1 MRKLQEIFDVVI
13 AEQFYGNDHTLSTQ
27 TGFMCNALTR
37 AAYAD
42 VITWPERDKA
52 QAAIDKYMTHL
63 RGGPCTGN
71 YITLAG
77 VMAYGLGGDCA
88 GVSPFS
94 RTMKVYKN
102 WKRRPKRKFQ

>member
-13 AEQFYGNDHTLSTQ
+13 AEQFYGNDYTLSTQ
-27 TGFMCNALTR
+27 TEFMCNALTR
-37 AAYAD
+37 AGAAG
-42 VITWPERDKA
+42 VITWQERDKA

-71 YITLAG
+71 NITLAG
-77 VMAYGLGGDCA
+77 VMAYGLKGDICGIVA
-88 GVSPFS
+88 FDQCL
-94 RTMKVYKN
+94 KVYKN